1 MGIFDSFKEEMEKAY
16 EEGKEEGKRKGSFEY
31 QMEKIGLENEIKK
44 QEKAELKARLKE
56 YDKLGIPYCPKCKS
70 TRVEYIER
78 RKKLSVGRAIVGDVL
93 AGPTGAILGG
103 LTSKKRKGRVKC
115 INCGKEWKIK

>member
-1 MGIFDSFKEEMEKAY
+1 MGSWQKFKEDMKKAC
-16 EEGKEEGKRKGSFEY
+16 EEGKEEGRRKGSFEY
-31 QMEKIGLENEIKK
+31 QIEKAERKSAIRK
-44 QEKAELKARLKE
+44 QEKAEFKARLKE
-56 YDKLGIPYCPKCKS
+56 YDKLGVPYCPKCKS

-103 LTSKKRKGRVKC
+103 LTSKKHKGRVKC
-115 INCGKEWKIK
+115 LNCGKEWKIK

>member
-1 MGIFDSFKEEMEKAY
+1 MGSWQKFKED
-16 EEGKEEGKRKGSFEY
+16 F
-31 QMEKIGLENEIKK
+31 KK
-44 QEKAELKARLKE
+44 QADEMYEAEQQEKKKKKARLKE